1 MHDVIWK
8 HKLKAS
14 PEIWVHLV
22 PTQAV
27 IDAFLWPF
35 KVQHCGSKSLF
46 SSVQTTFYRFSLAIN
61 EPILK
66 NVPTTQTT

>member
-8 HKLKAS
+8 HRLKAS

-27 IDAFLWPF
+27 IGAFLWPF
-35 KVQHCGSKSLF
+35 KVQHCGSKSLY
-46 SSVQTTFYRFSLAIN
+46 SSVQTTFISLLSGQN

>member
-8 HKLKAS
+8 HRLKAA

-22 PTQAV
+22 PAPAV

-35 KVQHCGSKSLF
+35 KEQHCGSKSLF
-46 SSVQTTFYRFSLAIN
+46 FSAQNYLLSLLSGQN
-61 EPILK
+61 EPISK